1 MCVCYIP
8 GDPQPIL
15 LACWQ
20 SHSGEHREVLPSR
33 VSLVWYLT
41 PPPSLFHCVLTM
53 LPPSLPPSP
62 PLSLCAHN
70 ATSLPPSLPPSLTVC
85 SQCYLPPSL
94 PPPLSHCVLTM
105 LPPSLPPS
113 PPLSLCAH
121 NATSLPP
128 SLPPSLTVCSQ
139 CYLPPSLPPSLTV
152 CSQCYLPLSL
162 PPSLTVCSQ
171 CPGAATPLCTT
182 CWKRLRRT
190 EWRASFS
197 AKPANTS
204 TWYVRPENS
213 DMRSC
218 IFSSILAQYHSPHTL
233 LNCDAII
240 IVPINRSILMQC
252 SPVQLFDTENVVN
265 QQSLE
270 YMFTT
275 EGHLIRLDPALRA
288 RRWQERL
295 SCEDD
300 SQKAVARVN
309 ESFFTNS
316 VSSL

>member
-1 MCVCYIP
+1 MCVCVC
-8 GDPQPIL
+8 L
-15 LACWQ
+15 LHSRRPTTHSTCMLAVTFWRASRSTPEQ
-20 SHSGEHREVLPSR
+20 SKPYMVPHST
-33 VSLVWYLT
+33 SL
-41 PPPSLFHCVLTM
+41 
-53 LPPSLPPSP
+53 P

-70 ATSLPPSLPPSLTVC
+70 ATSLPPSLSPSLTVC
-85 SQCYLPPSL
+85 SQCYLPP
-94 PPPLSHCVLTM
+94 
-105 LPPSLPPS
+105 
-113 PPLSLCAH
+113 
-121 NATSLPP
+121 
-128 SLPPSLTVCSQ
+128 
-139 CYLPPSLPPSLTV
+139 
-152 CSQCYLPLSL
+152 SL

-252 SPVQLFDTENVVN
+252 SPMHAVV
-265 QQSLE
+265 
-270 YMFTT
+270 
-275 EGHLIRLDPALRA
+275 
-288 RRWQERL
+288 
-295 SCEDD
+295 
-300 SQKAVARVN
+300 
-309 ESFFTNS
+309 
-316 VSSL
+316 